1 MTKRRMLL
9 CEKRAFL
16 EGAAVIIGL
25 DEAGRGPLAGPVVAA
40 AVVLKTSP
48 LKRFN
53 FPRFGERIDDSK
65 KLLPR
70 QREKAFSEISRKAVF
85 GVGLRGHGF
94 IDKKNIRV
102 ATLSAMKQ
110 AVERLVEEFCR
121 LNRCEKKQ
129 IRKNV
134 CVLVDGNMSPDLPY
148 KTVPILKGDSK
159 SLSIA
164 AASII
169 AKVTRDRI
177 MISYDKTFPQ
187 YGFSK
192 HKGYGTKTHIDALK
206 KNGPCAI
213 HRKSFAPVK
222 KK

>member
-1 MTKRRMLL
+1 MLL

-16 EGAAVIIGL
+16 DGASVIIGL

-40 AVVLKTSP
+40 AVVLKAFP

-53 FPRFGERIDDSK
+53 LPRFNERIDDSK

-70 QREKAFSEISRKAVF
+70 QREKAFSEISRKTIF
-85 GVGLRGHGF
+85 GLGLKNHRF
-94 IDKKNIRV
+94 IDKRNIRI

-121 LNRCEKKQ
+121 LNRRREKQ
-129 IRKNV
+129 IRKKV
-134 CVLVDGNMSPDLPY
+134 CVLVDGNMSPELPY
-148 KTVPILKGDSK
+148 KTVTILKGDSK

-164 AASII
+164 AASIV

-177 MISYDKTFPQ
+177 MVSYDKTFPQ

-192 HKGYGTKTHIDALK
+192 HKGYGTKSHIDALK
-206 KNGPCAI
+206 KHGPCAI